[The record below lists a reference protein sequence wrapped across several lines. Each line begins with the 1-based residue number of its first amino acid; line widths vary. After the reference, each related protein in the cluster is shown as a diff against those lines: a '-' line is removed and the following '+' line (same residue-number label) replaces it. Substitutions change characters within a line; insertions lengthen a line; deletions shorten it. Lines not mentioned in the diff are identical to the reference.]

1 MRVRTRGVALV
12 KPTRALETLANIRVN
27 LVAFVSIAMFV
38 GLGIA
43 VFLGIRWGGEAMR
56 LGVHGAMEAGSAHD
70 IEVAFP
76 YGLTDEDLARLRET
90 EGVSDVEGGY
100 SAFATISGASGDIV
114 IRLQS
119 LTERMDRATVVDG
132 RLPEEDDEV
141 ALVRHWARRAGIA
154 VGDTIEL
161 KRGQGTT
168 GADCMRSGRLK
179 VVGLV
184 QHPSYLG
191 VNNGALGISPT
202 TSGSVECAGLTTK
215 GAFDPDKLFGAYTNA
230 YIRCDSLAALNT
242 FHDDYVASVRQIADR
257 VDALSAERATA
268 RYDKVYAESRDKV
281 EDARRQLDDG
291 TRTLDELRETLSSGE
306 RDLAAGRSELARG
319 EATLLDARLTLA
331 DARAVGAEQ
340 LADAYRMLS
349 SSQLDLELSSAAL
362 ESRQAAYDSLVAGFG
377 DVRPYYD
384 AMMEGYNEASSRIDA
399 LEARQSALEAALAAW
414 RDAPA
419 AEKDAQWGQVTARY
433 QEFIVEYEAVSNA
446 EAAMSTFAL
455 IASSALGAPLDIPSP
470 PELPEAIAPES
481 AEATVASARD
491 AVGTAREAIDVVSS
505 ASVTVEG
512 ETVSLTGI
520 PEALDRMG
528 GALLSAREQLDAART
543 QLSEGWA
550 LYYERKAA
558 LDAGTA
564 NGASQIA
571 EGQATLDSL
580 RGELAAGAS
589 RLSEGQG
596 ALGEKS
602 GELERARPDVEA
614 AERSL
619 AKMERFDWSVLTRNE
634 GPCAIPVFTMA
645 KMIDNACWAMALLFV
660 LVGLFVCYSAVA
672 RLVHEQ
678 VVQIGTK
685 KALGFTA
692 REVSRGYLL
701 FSGIAVAVGLA
712 IGAVLSVVL
721 VQTIMNPSVNRQFD
735 IGAYPPFFNLIEFVA
750 MGAVEL
756 ALILASTQFAIRG
769 VLRREAVELLAGGP
783 QGSAHGRFY
792 ERWAIWSKMSL
803 YAQTIVNN
811 LVNDKRRV
819 VGTLVGIVGC
829 TGLIVTAL
837 TLSDDVA
844 RSLTSHY
851 EGVYSFDTIV
861 CCDVAEGEAPKEI
874 ENALFEQGLAGAPVY
889 RRGMQVRKSDGG
901 RGFATVYVPM
911 NESVFDRFYRVR
923 SHGDGE
929 GGGRSA
935 DDGLWVCVG
944 FAEHNGIAVGD
955 TVELLEA
962 TGKSREL
969 KVAGI
974 YDSYLMRNE
983 FVLSASAY
991 REAFGSE
998 ARTNCFLADREG
1010 QDVAQLQGALS
1021 GVKGFQSIEDDR
1033 GLAEYGFGQMKSLLD
1048 TVVKVYLLLSAL
1060 MAFMVLLNLYNM
1072 FVSEKKRELI
1082 VLMICGYS
1090 VREAKAYIYR
1100 DSIALTVLGI
1110 VVGIVFG
1117 SFMGSI
1123 ATQALEPEV
1132 AFFLKDFSLMAA
1144 VGGAVATFAFSMGVL
1159 LMSLRRIPRFDLT
1172 DINRF

>member
-1 MRVRTRGVALV
+1 MVRV

-56 LGVHGAMEAGSAHD
+56 LGVHGAMDAGSAHD

-76 YGLTDEDLARLRET
+76 YGLTDDDLARLREM

-100 SAFATISGASGDIV
+100 SAFATIAGTSGDIV

-119 LTERMDRATVVDG
+119 LTERMDRATVTEG
-132 RLPEEDDEV
+132 RLPEADDEV
-141 ALVRHWARRAGIA
+141 ALVRHWANRAGIA

-202 TSGSVECAGLTTK
+202 TSGSVECVGLTTK
-215 GAFDPDKLFGAYTNA
+215 GAFNPDKLFGAYTNA
-230 YIRCDSLAALNT
+230 YIRCDSLTALNT
-242 FHDDYVASVRQIADR
+242 FHDDYVAGVRQVADR
-257 VDALSAERATA
+257 VSALSAERATA
-268 RYDKVYAESRDKV
+268 RYDKVYAESREKV
-281 EDARRQLDDG
+281 EDARRQLNDG
-291 TRTLDELRETLSSGE
+291 ARTLDELRETLSSGE
-306 RDLAAGRSELARG
+306 SDLAAGRSELARG
-319 EATLLDARLTLA
+319 EAALLDARLTLA
-331 DARAVGAEQ
+331 DTRAVGAEQ
-340 LADAYRMLS
+340 LADAYRTLLS
-349 SSQLDLELSSAAL
+349 SQYDLESAGAAL
-362 ESRQAAYDSLVAGFG
+362 EKQQAAFDAQVAGF
-377 DVRPYYD
+377 DDMRPFYD

-399 LEARQSALEAALAAW
+399 LEARQSALEAALASW

-419 AEKDAQWGQVTARY
+419 AEKDARWGQVTARY
-433 QEFIVEYEAVSNA
+433 QEFIVEYEAVGTA
-446 EAAMSTFAL
+446 EAVMSTSAW
-455 IASSALGAPLDIPSP
+455 IVSSALDAPLDIPSP

-481 AEATVASARD
+481 AEATVQSARG
-491 AVGTAREAIDVVSS
+491 AVGTAREAIDVVGS

-512 ETVSLTGI
+512 ETVPMIGI

-528 GALLSAREQLDAART
+528 GTLLSAREQLDAART

-550 LYYERKAA
+550 LYHERKAA

-564 NGASQIA
+564 DGTSQIA
-571 EGQATLDSL
+571 EGQGTLDSL
-580 RGELAAGAS
+580 RGQLADGAE
-589 RLSEGQG
+589 RIQEGRK

-619 AKMERFDWSVLTRNE
+619 SKMERFDWAVLARNE

-645 KMIDNACWAMALLFV
+645 KMIDSACWAMALLFV

-692 REVSRGYLL
+692 REVSHGYLL
-701 FSGIAVAVGLA
+701 FSGVAVVVGLA

-735 IGAYPPFFNLIEFVA
+735 IGTYPPHFSLLEFA
-750 MGAVEL
+750 IMGVVEL
-756 ALILASTQFAIRG
+756 LLILGSTQFAIRG

-819 VGTLVGIVGC
+819 IGTLVGIVGC

-851 EGVYSFDTIV
+851 ENVYSFDTIV
-861 CCDVAEGEAPKEI
+861 CCDVAEGEAPKEV

-929 GGGRSA
+929 DGGRSA

-998 ARTNCFLADREG
+998 ARTNCFLTDREG
-1010 QDVAQLQGALS
+1010 QDVTQLQGALS

>member
-1 MRVRTRGVALV
+1 MVRV

-56 LGVHGAMEAGSAHD
+56 LGVHSAMDAGSAHD

-76 YGLTDEDLARLRET
+76 YGLTDDDLARLRET

-100 SAFATISGASGDIV
+100 SAFATIAGTSGDIV

-119 LTERMDRATVVDG
+119 LTERMDRATVTEG
-132 RLPEEDDEV
+132 RLPEADDEV
-141 ALVRHWARRAGIA
+141 ALVRHWANRAGIA

-202 TSGSVECAGLTTK
+202 TSGSVECVGLTTK

-242 FHDDYVASVRQIADR
+242 FHDDYVAGVRQVADR
-257 VDALSAERATA
+257 VSALSAERATA
-268 RYDKVYAESRDKV
+268 RYDKVYGESREKA

-291 TRTLDELRETLSSGE
+291 ASALDELRETLSSGE

-319 EATLLDARLTLA
+319 EAALLDARLTLA
-331 DARAVGAEQ
+331 DTRAVGAEQ
-340 LADAYRMLS
+340 LADAYRTLLS
-349 SSQLDLELSSAAL
+349 SQYDLESAGAAL
-362 ESRQAAYDSLVAGFG
+362 EKQQAAFDAQVAGF
-377 DVRPYYD
+377 DDMRPYYD
-384 AMMEGYNEASSRIDA
+384 AMMVGYNEASSRMDA
-399 LEARQSALEAALAAW
+399 LEGRLSDFDAALGAW

-433 QEFIVEYEAVSNA
+433 QEFFVEYANVCTAEAV
-446 EAAMSTFAL
+446 MSASAW
-455 IASSALGAPLDIPSP
+455 IVSSALGAPLDIPSP
-470 PELPEAIAPES
+470 PELPYPIAPEG
-481 AEATVASARD
+481 AEATAQSARG
-491 AVGTAREAIDVVSS
+491 AVGTAREAIGVVGS

-512 ETVSLTGI
+512 ETVPMIGI

-528 GALLSAREQLDAART
+528 GTLLSAREQLDAART

-550 LYYERKAA
+550 LYHERKAA

-564 NGASQIA
+564 DGASQVA

-580 RGELAAGAS
+580 RGQLADGAE
-589 RLSEGQG
+589 RIQEGRK
-596 ALGEKS
+596 ALDEKG

-619 AKMERFDWSVLTRNE
+619 SKMERFDWAVLTRNE

-645 KMIDNACWAMALLFV
+645 KMIDSACWAMALLFV

-692 REVSRGYLL
+692 REVSHGYLL
-701 FSGIAVAVGLA
+701 FSGIAVAAGLA

-735 IGAYPPFFNLIEFVA
+735 IGTYPPFFSLLEFVA

-819 VGTLVGIVGC
+819 IGTLVGIVGC

-844 RSLTSHY
+844 RSLASHY

-874 ENALFEQGLAGAPVY
+874 ENALFEQGLAGTPVY

-935 DDGLWVCVG
+935 DDGLWVCAG

-998 ARTNCFLADREG
+998 ARTNCFLTDREG

-1144 VGGAVATFAFSMGVL
+1144 VVGAVATFAFSMGVL

>member
-1 MRVRTRGVALV
+1 MVRV

-56 LGVHGAMEAGSAHD
+56 LGVHAAMDAGSAHD

-76 YGLTDEDLARLRET
+76 YGLTDDDLARLRET

-100 SAFATISGASGDIV
+100 SAFATIAGTSGDIV

-119 LTERMDRATVVDG
+119 LTERMDRATVTEG
-132 RLPEEDDEV
+132 RLPEADDEV
-141 ALVRHWARRAGIA
+141 ALVRHWANRAGIA

-202 TSGSVECAGLTTK
+202 TSGSVECVGLTTK

-242 FHDDYVASVRQIADR
+242 FHDDYVAGVRQVADR
-257 VDALSAERATA
+257 VSALSAERATA
-268 RYDKVYAESRDKV
+268 RYDKVYGESREKV

-291 TRTLDELRETLSSGE
+291 ASAFDELRETLSSGE

-319 EATLLDARLTLA
+319 EAALLDARLTLA
-331 DARAVGAEQ
+331 DTRAVGAEQ
-340 LADAYRMLS
+340 LADAYRTLLS
-349 SSQLDLELSSAAL
+349 SQYDLESAGAAL
-362 ESRQAAYDSLVAGFG
+362 EKQQAAFDAQVAGF
-377 DVRPYYD
+377 DD
-384 AMMEGYNEASSRIDA
+384 AMMVGYNEASSRMDA
-399 LEARQSALEAALAAW
+399 LEGRLSDFDAALGAW

-419 AEKDAQWGQVTARY
+419 AEKDARWGQVMARY
-433 QEFIVEYEAVSNA
+433 QEFFVEYANVCTAEAV
-446 EAAMSTFAL
+446 MSASAW
-455 IASSALGAPLDIPSP
+455 IVSSALGAPLDIPSP
-470 PELPEAIAPES
+470 PELPYPIAPEG
-481 AEATVASARD
+481 AESTAQSARG
-491 AVGTAREAIDVVSS
+491 AVGTAREAIGVVGA
-505 ASVTVEG
+505 ASFTVEG
-512 ETVSLTGI
+512 ETVHMISI
-520 PEALDRMG
+520 PEDLDRMG
-528 GALLSAREQLDAART
+528 GTLLSAREQLDAART

-550 LYYERKAA
+550 LFHERKAA

-564 NGASQIA
+564 DGTSQIA
-571 EGQATLDSL
+571 EGQGTLDSL
-580 RGELAAGAS
+580 RGQLADGAE
-589 RLSEGQG
+589 RIQEGRK
-596 ALGEKS
+596 ALDEKG

-619 AKMERFDWSVLTRNE
+619 SKMERFDWAVLTRNE

-645 KMIDNACWAMALLFV
+645 KMIDSACWAMALLFV

-692 REVSRGYLL
+692 REVSHGYLL
-701 FSGIAVAVGLA
+701 FSGIAVAAGLA

-735 IGAYPPFFNLIEFVA
+735 IGTYPPFFSLLEFVA

-819 VGTLVGIVGC
+819 IGTLVGIVGC

-844 RSLTSHY
+844 RSLASHY
-851 EGVYSFDTIV
+851 ENVYSFDTIV

-874 ENALFEQGLAGAPVY
+874 ENSLFEQGLAGTPVY

-923 SHGDGE
+923 SHGDG
-929 GGGRSA
+929 GGRSA

-944 FAEHNGIAVGD
+944 FAEHNGITVGD

-998 ARTNCFLADREG
+998 ARTNCFLTDREG